1 MSPTQFTIS
10 EEKIQAILF
19 GERGVE
25 VLTEP
30 LTGQLLQAEMTEHRG
45 AAPGEQ
51 TKKRRGYRN
60 RSHKCKLISQASTR
74 GAGIPAR

>member
-45 AAPGEQ
+45 AAPSE
-51 TKKRRGYRN
+51 
-60 RSHKCKLISQASTR
+60 
-74 GAGIPAR
+74 